1 MSEAVTIKKYA
12 NRRLYNMATS
22 TYITLA
28 DVAAM
33 VRAGQ
38 DFVVVDARTGEDI
51 TRSILTQIIV
61 DAESQ
66 DGAVLPIPFLRDL
79 ISAYGD
85 TSRAMLPTYL
95 EESMRAFQEGHA
107 RWMAGLQAA
116 APQAAPLTE
125 LVQRSV
131 AANID
136 LFGSTLKAFSAFVP
150 GLAPEPVARQ
160 ARTHPAAS
168 GPVDGAASEPADTLA
183 EAAPGA
189 EESIEQMTI
198 RLEELK
204 EQIARR
210 VAQEGRAH

>member
-1 MSEAVTIKKYA
+1 MSEAITIKKYA

-38 DFVVVDARTGEDI
+38 EFVVLDARSGEDI
-51 TRSILTQIIV
+51 TRLILTQIIV
-61 DAESQ
+61 DAEAQ

-85 TSRAMLPTYL
+85 ASRAMLPSYL
-95 EESMRAFQEGHA
+95 EQSMRAFHEGHA

-116 APQAAPLTE
+116 APQTAPFSE

-131 AANID
+131 AANIE

-150 GLAPEPVARQ
+150 GLAPDSDDRTSP
-160 ARTHPAAS
+160 ARTA
-168 GPVDGAASEPADTLA
+168 ADTD
-183 EAAPGA
+183 
-189 EESIEQMTI
+189 ESIEQMTA
-198 RLEELK
+198 RLEDLK

>member
-1 MSEAVTIKKYA
+1 MSEAITIKKYA

-38 DFVVVDARTGEDI
+38 EFVVVDARSGEDI

-61 DAESQ
+61 DAEAQ

-85 TSRAMLPTYL
+85 ASRAMLPSYL
-95 EESMRAFQEGHA
+95 EQSMRAFQEGHA
-107 RWMAGLQAA
+107 RWAAGLQAA
-116 APQAAPLTE
+116 APQTAPFSE

-131 AANID
+131 AANIE

-150 GLAPEPVARQ
+150 GLAPDADAKSSP
-160 ARTHPAAS
+160 ARTAADS
-168 GPVDGAASEPADTLA
+168 D
-183 EAAPGA
+183 
-189 EESIEQMTI
+189 ESIEQMTA

>member
-1 MSEAVTIKKYA
+1 MSDAITIKKYA

-38 DFVVVDARTGEDI
+38 DFAVVDARTGEDI

-61 DAESQ
+61 DAEAQ

-79 ISAYGD
+79 ISTYGD
-85 TSRAMLPTYL
+85 ASRAMLPSYL
-95 EESMRAFQEGHA
+95 EQSMRAFQEGHA
-107 RWMAGLQAA
+107 RWMTGLQAA
-116 APQAAPLTE
+116 APQAAPFTD

-150 GLAPEPVARQ
+150 GLASEADAR
-160 ARTHPAAS
+160 PAA
-168 GPVDGAASEPADTLA
+168 ARPAP
-183 EAAPGA
+183 APEA
-189 EESIEQMTI
+189 EETLEQMTA

>member
-1 MSEAVTIKKYA
+1 MSDAITIKKYA

-22 TYITLA
+22 VYITLA

-38 DFVVVDARTGEDI
+38 EFVVVDARTGEDI

-61 DAESQ
+61 DAETQ
-66 DGAVLPIPFLRDL
+66 DGAVLPIAFLRDL

-85 TSRAMLPTYL
+85 ASRAMLPSYL
-95 EESMRAFQEGHA
+95 EQSMRAFQEGHA

-116 APQAAPLTE
+116 APQAAPFSD

-136 LFGSTLKAFSAFVP
+136 LFGTTLKAFSALVP
-150 GLAPEPVARQ
+150 GF
-160 ARTHPAAS
+160 AAET
-168 GPVDGAASEPADTLA
+168 GAKPTANR
-183 EAAPGA
+183 AATDS
-189 EESIEQMTI
+189 EESIEQMTA

>member
-1 MSEAVTIKKYA
+1 MSEPITIKKYA

-61 DAESQ
+61 DAEAQ

-85 TSRAMLPTYL
+85 TSRAMLPSYL

-116 APQAAPLTE
+116 APQSAPFAE

-131 AANID
+131 AANMD
-136 LFGSTLKAFSAFVP
+136 LFGTTLKAFSAFMP
-150 GLAPEPVARQ
+150 GLSAEPDTRPS
-160 ARTHPAAS
+160 R
-168 GPVDGAASEPADTLA
+168 PVPQP
-183 EAAPGA
+183 EAAPSTVATGSQG
-189 EESIEQMTI
+189 EETIEQMTA

>member
-1 MSEAVTIKKYA
+1 MSEAITIKKYA

-38 DFVVVDARTGEDI
+38 EFVVVDARSGEDI

-61 DAESQ
+61 DAEAQ

-85 TSRAMLPTYL
+85 ASRSMLPSYL
-95 EESMRAFQEGHA
+95 EQSMRAFQEGHA
-107 RWMAGLQAA
+107 RWAAGLQAA
-116 APQAAPLTE
+116 APQTAPFSE

-131 AANID
+131 AANIE

-150 GLAPEPVARQ
+150 GLAPDADARSSP
-160 ARTHPAAS
+160 ARTAADS
-168 GPVDGAASEPADTLA
+168 D
-183 EAAPGA
+183 
-189 EESIEQMTI
+189 ESIEQMTA

>member
-1 MSEAVTIKKYA
+1 MSEAITIKKYA

-38 DFVVVDARTGEDI
+38 EFVVVDARSGEDI

-61 DAESQ
+61 DAEAQ

-85 TSRAMLPTYL
+85 ASRAMLPSYL
-95 EESMRAFQEGHA
+95 EQSMRAFQEGHA

-116 APQAAPLTE
+116 APQTAPFSE

-131 AANID
+131 AANIE
-136 LFGSTLKAFSAFVP
+136 LFGTTLKAFSAFVP
-150 GLAPEPVARQ
+150 GLAPESD
-160 ARTHPAAS
+160 ARTSTARTA
-168 GPVDGAASEPADTLA
+168 ADTD
-183 EAAPGA
+183 
-189 EESIEQMTI
+189 ESIEQMTA